1 LESERKKQ
9 RSERSEVEVGMEVV
23 VNVRRSKAVSTVA
36 KPTLAVL
43 EK

>member
-23 VNVRRSKAVSTVA
+23 VKRSKAVSTVA